1 MNNKSPHQFHI
12 PVMGL
17 AFTVDTPIKVS
28 KYGIDSVL
36 SIIDNQMI
44 EQMRCVI
51 CKNENIEFNPI
62 EKDVEDYRAKRITAY
77 LNLLIAVI
85 EKQHHKIM
93 NSDFGSDTDINTYFD
108 MLPSDS
114 DIRKLYLRLPA
125 LNTDDKKEAI
135 KFLKSQIQM
144 GSIDVNIMTKVDKLN
159 YSKNKEPMASEFSDA
174 LTCLRGFASSNLS
187 SSVVFSAGIN
197 PRLYS
202 YIETFSDFF
211 PDKAGILKKKII
223 VKVSDYRSALI
234 QGKFLAKKGIWVSEF
249 RIESGLNCGG
259 HAFATDGI
267 LIGPILEEFKTN
279 RIDLTNELFEIT
291 NKALE
296 SQNKT
301 PFKEVPKLRITSQGG
316 VGTAEESKFLRAH
329 YNLES
334 IGWGS
339 PFLLVPEA
347 TNLDTETLKDLS
359 TAAPENF
366 YLSHASPLGVPFNN
380 FTKSSSAALRLD
392 RIEKGKIGSPCT
404 KKYLQFDTEFT
415 TLPICTASSKYQTLK
430 LKQLKETSKT
440 EEEFLERSKS
450 ILEKECLCEGLAAPA
465 LLVNQ
470 VPSKL
475 KAVSICP
482 GPNLAYF
489 SGVFTLKNMVDHI
502 YGKVNLL
509 NDVPR
514 PNMFINEL
522 DLYINYLKKEI
533 RNSMESKEVYF
544 NKFKNNLILGID
556 YYKTLSST
564 MSAKY
569 AEVFA
574 NMSNELVEIEENLE
588 CLIFEK
594 KHEKELLKFV
604 KIMQN

>member
-1 MNNKSPHQFHI
+1 
-12 PVMGL
+12 MGL
-17 AFTVDTPIKVS
+17 AFTVDTPIKVA

-44 EQMRCVI
+44 EQLRCVI
-51 CKNENIEFNPI
+51 CRNENIIFIPI
-62 EKDVEDYRAKRITAY
+62 EKDVEDYKAKRITAY
-77 LNLLIAVI
+77 LNLLKVVV
-85 EKQHHKIM
+85 EKQHHKII

-114 DIRKLYLRLPA
+114 DIRKLYLKLPT
-125 LNTDDKKEAI
+125 LNTDEKKEAI

-144 GSIDVNIMTKVDKLN
+144 GSIDVNIMTKVDKLS

-174 LTCLRGFASSNLS
+174 LTCLRGFANSDLSSN
-187 SSVVFSAGIN
+187 VVFSAGIN

-259 HAFATDGI
+259 HAFATDGF
-267 LIGPILEEFKTN
+267 LLGPILEDFKAN
-279 RIDLTNELFEIT
+279 RNDLTNELFEIA

-296 SQNKT
+296 NNHKT

-316 VGTAEESKFLRAH
+316 VGTAEESKFLREH

-359 TAAPENF
+359 TAAPDNF

-392 RIEKGKIGSPCT
+392 RIEKGKFGSPCT

-415 TLPICTASSKYQTLK
+415 TLPICTASAKYQTLK

-522 DLYINYLKKEI
+522 YLYINYLKKEI

-556 YYKTLSST
+556 YYKTLSSA
-564 MSAKY
+564 MSTKY

-574 NMSNELVEIEENLE
+574 NMSNELAEIEENLE
-588 CLIFEK
+588 YLIFEK
-594 KHEKELLKFV
+594 KHENEPLEFV
-604 KIMQN
+604 AIM